1 MKGAGELHDCIL
13 LLLLGGAALSDLRFL
28 RIGNRLLLAGLTAVT
43 LAHLAEPAAP
53 ESRSL
58 LAGLLLE
65 AVMLWLFAHRMT
77 GAGDVK
83 LDALILYAKPNKA
96 GLGILVLGTLMGAA
110 YGLWRLTVNGMWR
123 KRYRHLMRYI
133 RQSAQGEPFA
143 YYVRE
148 RDGAGP
154 VLPMAV
160 FMLAA
165 AFVITFQVKT
175 GISGG

>member
-13 LLLLGGAALSDLRFL
+13 LLLLGAAALSDLRFL
-28 RIGNRLLLAGLTAVT
+28 RIGNRLLLTGLTAIT
-43 LAHLAEPAAP
+43 LAHMAEPAAP
-53 ESRSL
+53 EGRSL

-65 AVMLWLFAHRMT
+65 AAMVWLFSQHMT

-83 LDALILYAKPNKA
+83 RDALILYAKPNGT
-96 GLGILVLGTLMGAA
+96 GLGILVLGSVMGAA
-110 YGLWRLTVNGMWR
+110 YGLWKLTGNGMWR
-123 KRYRHLMRYI
+123 QRYRHLMRYI

-148 RDGAGP
+148 RDGTGP
-154 VLPMAV
+154 VIPMAV

-165 AFVITFQVKT
+165 ALVFTF
-175 GISGG
+175 SG

>member
-13 LLLLGGAALSDLRFL
+13 LLLLGAAALSDLRFL
-28 RIGNRLLLAGLTAVT
+28 RIGNRMLLAGLAAIT
-43 LAHLAEPAAP
+43 LAHLAEPAGP

-65 AVMLWLFAHRMT
+65 VVMLWLFAHHMT

-83 LDALILYAKPNKA
+83 LHALILYAKPNGA
-96 GLGILVLGTLMGAA
+96 GLGILVLGSVMGAV
-110 YGLWRLTVNGMWR
+110 YGLWKLAGNGMWR
-123 KRYRHLMRYI
+123 QRYRHLRRYI
-133 RQSAQGEPFA
+133 RKSAQGEPFA

-154 VLPMAV
+154 VIPMAA
-160 FMLAA
+160 FMMAA
-165 AFVITFQVKT
+165 GCVIILM
-175 GISGG
+175 G